1 MDKTRSKLIGIIPA
15 AGHASRISPIP
26 CSKEIFPI
34 GFQNREGETE
44 IRVAASALLES
55 FHEAMVD
62 QVYMIIRKG
71 KWDIPQYLGT
81 GIDTECSLAYLV
93 TDPTKGTHYTID
105 LAYRFVKDHIVLL
118 GFPDILFK
126 PQNAFTFLLEKLQK
140 TGADIVLGLFE
151 ATNPQ
156 GADML
161 EIDPEGRLI
170 KIDIKPEET
179 SLKYTWIIAVWT
191 PAFSEYLHEFVCTIE
206 GSSSE
211 NNMSASEGEVF
222 IGDVIRHAL
231 KDGLDI
237 ETVLFPEGEY
247 TDIGTVPDLKQALNN
262 GF

>member
-1 MDKTRSKLIGIIPA
+1 MDEIRSKRIGIIPA

-34 GFQNREGETE
+34 GFQNREGEAE

-62 QVYMIIRKG
+62 QIYMIIRKG

-81 GIDTECSLAYLV
+81 GISTECSLAYLA

-126 PQNAFTFLLEKLQK
+126 PQDAFTLLLDKQQK

-151 ATNPQ
+151 ATNPH

-161 EIDPEGRLI
+161 EIDPEGQLI
-170 KIDIKPEET
+170 NFDIKPEKT
-179 SLKYTWIIAVWT
+179 DLKYTWIIAVWT
-191 PAFSEYLHEFVCTIE
+191 PAFSDYLHDFVNTQE
-206 GSSSE
+206 NSSSE
-211 NNMSASEGEVF
+211 KSASEEEVF

-231 KDGLDI
+231 KDGLNI

-247 TDIGTVPDLKQALNN
+247 TDIGTVPDLKQVLNN
-262 GF
+262 RF